1 MNKNNENLE
10 NNEKNDITETG
21 ESAAKKAKTFTKKQ
35 MIVSIVIAVV
45 IAVLICLSV
54 ICIANDFNPISYSL
68 SIITNDKDKIIG
80 KWQSQDM
87 PGLSAYEFHE
97 DGDYDSYISSFNFS
111 GQYEIKGNELTLIN
125 TKSQEEI
132 VYRFSVNGDTLSLT
146 LIEDTNNSEIN
157 DDETIKFDRVDTLN
171 QKSIAD
177 MLGDLK
183 QDTEETTEKK

>member
-1 MNKNNENLE
+1 MKKNNENIE
-10 NNEKNDITETG
+10 NADIAETDEK
-21 ESAAKKAKTFTKKQ
+21 AAEKAKTFTKKQ
-35 MIVSIVIAVV
+35 MIASIVIAVV
-45 IAVLICLSV
+45 LAVAICLTAV
-54 ICIANDFNPISYSL
+54 CIANDFNPISYSL
-68 SIITNDKDKIIG
+68 SVITNDKDKIIG

-111 GQYEIKGNELTLIN
+111 GQYEIKGDKLTLIN

-132 VYRFSVNGDTLSLT
+132 VYKFSVNGDTLSLT
-146 LIEDTNNSEIN
+146 LIEDANSSKVE

-171 QKSIAD
+171 QKSIFD

>member
-1 MNKNNENLE
+1 MKKDNENIE
-10 NNEKNDITETG
+10 SKEITEADET
-21 ESAAKKAKTFTKKQ
+21 SAKTKSPKTFSKKQ
-35 MIVSIVIAVV
+35 MIASIVIAVV
-45 IAVLICLSV
+45 LAVAICLGAV
-54 ICIANDFNPISYSL
+54 CIANDFNPISYSL
-68 SIITNDKDKIIG
+68 SVITNDKDKIIG
-80 KWQSQDM
+80 KWQSRDM

-146 LIEDTNNSEIN
+146 LIEDASNGKVD

-171 QKSIAD
+171 QKSIFD

-183 QDTEETTEKK
+183 QDTEETTEKE

>member
-1 MNKNNENLE
+1 MKKDNENIE
-10 NNEKNDITETG
+10 SKEITEADET
-21 ESAAKKAKTFTKKQ
+21 SAKTKSPKTFSKKQ
-35 MIVSIVIAVV
+35 MIISIVIAVV
-45 IAVLICLSV
+45 LAVAICLGAV
-54 ICIANDFNPISYSL
+54 CIANDFNPISYSL
-68 SIITNDKDKIIG
+68 SVITNDKDKIIG
-80 KWQSQDM
+80 KWQSRDM

-146 LIEDTNNSEIN
+146 LIEDASNGKVD

-171 QKSIAD
+171 QKSIFD

-183 QDTEETTEKK
+183 QDTEETTEKE

>member
-1 MNKNNENLE
+1 MKKNNDNIENIE
-10 NNEKNDITETG
+10 NGDITETDG
-21 ESAAKKAKTFTKKQ
+21 TAAKKSKTFTKKQ
-35 MIVSIVIAVV
+35 MIISIVIAMVLTVV
-45 IAVLICLSV
+45 ICLSAV
-54 ICIANDFNPISYSL
+54 CIANDFNPISYSI
-68 SIITNDKDKIIG
+68 SVITNDKDKIIG
-80 KWQSQDM
+80 KWQSRDM

-111 GQYEIKGNELTLIN
+111 GKYEIKGNKLTLIN

-146 LIEDTNNSEIN
+146 LIEDANANDVK

-183 QDTEETTEKK
+183 QDMEETTEKE

>member
-1 MNKNNENLE
+1 MKKNNENIE
-10 NNEKNDITETG
+10 SKEITEADKT
-21 ESAAKKAKTFTKKQ
+21 SAKVKSPKTFSKKQ
-35 MIVSIVIAVV
+35 MIISIVIAVV
-45 IAVLICLSV
+45 LAVAICLGA

-68 SIITNDKDKIIG
+68 SVITNDKDKIIG
-80 KWQSQDM
+80 KWQSRDM

-132 VYRFSVNGDTLSLT
+132 VYRFSVTGDTLSLT
-146 LIEDTNNSEIN
+146 LIEDASNGKVD

-171 QKSIAD
+171 QKSIFD

-183 QDTEETTEKK
+183 QDTEETTEKE